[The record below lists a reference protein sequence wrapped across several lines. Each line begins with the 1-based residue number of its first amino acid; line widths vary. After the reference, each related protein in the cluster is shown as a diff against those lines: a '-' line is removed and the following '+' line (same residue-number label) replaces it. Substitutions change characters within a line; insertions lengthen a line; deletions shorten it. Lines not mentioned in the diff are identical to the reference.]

1 MGITLWGLIKVI
13 TIIYNCIYLH
23 AVTHYYTFLGV
34 HAKEYEVSIKHP
46 LFPDN
51 AFLYAIPQFPF
62 STGFPSDELHFL
74 ILGVFGDHLMGSIVH
89 LWVLITRCYTL
100 LHIYSDD
107 LLNRYEQ
114 TLRPESLRNG
124 GRHLLSDSKLATFW
138 RRLETRLCSLKAE
151 ESMVTITPAMASH
164 IHAMH
169 VKKEISR
176 KLTGDRT
183 KILMLT
189 MPFICRDL
197 AYEEV
202 WC

>member
-1 MGITLWGLIKVI
+1 MNSYYCWNPCCCLAFE
-13 TIIYNCIYLH
+13 H
-23 AVTHYYTFLGV
+23 AAREIG
-34 HAKEYEVSIKHP
+34 E
-46 LFPDN
+46 
-51 AFLYAIPQFPF
+51 
-62 STGFPSDELHFL
+62 G
-74 ILGVFGDHLMGSIVH
+74 IVH
-89 LWVLITRCYTL
+89 FSLVLYVDGT
-100 LHIYSDD
+100 SQS
-107 LLNRYEQ
+107 LNGELYQ
-114 TLRPESLRNG
+114 FGLCTSQPTLRPESLRNG
-124 GRHLLSDSKLATFW
+124 ERHLLSDSKLATFW

-169 VKKEISR
+169 LKKEISR

-202 WC
+202 